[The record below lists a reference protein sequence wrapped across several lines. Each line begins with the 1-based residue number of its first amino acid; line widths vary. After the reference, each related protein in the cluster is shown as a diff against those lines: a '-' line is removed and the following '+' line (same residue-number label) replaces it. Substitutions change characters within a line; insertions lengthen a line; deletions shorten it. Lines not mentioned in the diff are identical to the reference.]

1 MNINTI
7 EIQLYFHRISIIFQ
21 LYFYRISTVFQLYII
36 FMHKISPFNIFL
48 LILLFISANSGSR
61 LAVVLFI
68 IYLIFVLLKS
78 GQALKNLNIF
88 QPGWFNKFHAGSEKN
103 KYMDQTINIDTTKLK
118 QVPANAKK
126 AVAGAI
132 AGVLLLWLF
141 FASIVIVDA
150 GETGVYS
157 LFGKVKNEELSSGFH
172 LVIPL
177 AKVTKM
183 SIRTEEYTMSIAQGE
198 GRKAAADAITSL
210 TKEGLSVDLDMTV
223 LYRLQEDKASDVYRK
238 VGLDYDEKIIRPSI
252 RTSIRDIIAQ
262 YEAKDI
268 YSKKRQEAALEILE
282 ALKTD
287 LDPRGITIEEVL
299 LRNVALPAN
308 LAQAIQDKLQAE
320 QEAEK
325 YDFILVKEKK
335 EKERKVIE
343 AEGQRDAQKIIN
355 ESLTTNY
362 LYYLY
367 IKELKEREGTIYVP
381 TNPSTGMPLF
391 RELGR

>member
-1 MNINTI
+1 MKDDFLKKLPFYLFFLFFILGI
-7 EIQLYFHRISIIFQ
+7 FGRKALIIIIALIIF
-21 LYFYRISTVFQLYII
+21 YI
-36 FMHKISPFNIFL
+36 F
-48 LILLFISANSGSR
+48 
-61 LAVVLFI
+61 
-68 IYLIFVLLKS
+68 
-78 GQALKNLNIF
+78 KNLIPTIRER
-88 QPGWFNKFHAGSEKN
+88 QKH
-103 KYMDQTINIDTTKLK
+103 MDQTINIATTKFK
-118 QVPANAKK
+118 QMPANAKK
-126 AVAGAI
+126 IAISIVVA
-132 AGVLLLWLF
+132 VLLLWLF

-157 LFGKVKNEELSSGFH
+157 LFGKVKDEELSSGFH

-177 AKVTKM
+177 AKVTIM

-198 GRKAAADAITSL
+198 GKKYGADAITSL

-223 LYRLQEDKASDVYRK
+223 LYRLQEDKASDVYK
-238 VGLDYDEKIIRPSI
+238 ELGLQYDEKIIRPAI
-252 RTSIRDIIAQ
+252 RTSIRDVIAQ

-268 YSKKRQEAALEILE
+268 YSEKRQEAAQKILE
-282 ALKTD
+282 SLGVSIG
-287 LDPRGITIEEVL
+287 PRGITVEDVL

-325 YDFILVKEKK
+325 YDFILAKERK

-343 AEGQRDAQKIIN
+343 AEGQEEAQRIIN
-355 ESLTTNY
+355 RSLTTNY

-367 IKELKEREGTIYVP
+367 IKELKDREGTIYVP

>member
-1 MNINTI
+1 MNKN
-7 EIQLYFHRISIIFQ
+7 LVKNLPLLVLAFVFLLPIFGKKA
-21 LYFYRISTVFQLYII
+21 L
-36 FMHKISPFNIFL
+36 IFL
-48 LILLFISANSGSR
+48 IFAVLIVFI
-61 LAVVLFI
+61 F
-68 IYLIFVLLKS
+68 K
-78 GQALKNLNIF
+78 
-88 QPGWFNKFHAGSEKN
+88 
-103 KYMDQTINIDTTKLK
+103 KLK
-118 QVPANAKK
+118 QFQFGKLELNKK
-126 AVAGAI
+126 NMENIIDVDNIKSMPNLKNVKKIIIIAI
-132 AGVLLLWLF
+132 VIVLVLWLF

-157 LFGKVKNEELSSGFH
+157 LFGKVKDEELRSGFH

-198 GRKAAADAITSL
+198 GKKYGADAITSL

-223 LYRLQEDKASDVYRK
+223 LYRLEENKASDVYRT
-238 VGLDYDEKIIRPSI
+238 VGVKDDIDEKIIRPTI
-252 RTSIRDIIAQ
+252 RTAIRDVIAQ

-268 YSKKRQEAALEILE
+268 YSEKREEASQKIEE
-282 ALKTD
+282 KLKAE
-287 LDPRGITIEEVL
+287 LDPRGIVVEQVL

-308 LAQAIQDKLQAE
+308 LANAIQEKLQAE

-325 YDFILVKEKK
+325 YDFILDKEKK
-335 EKERKVIE
+335 EKERKIIE
-343 AEGQRDAQKIIN
+343 AEGQRDSQQIIN
-355 ESLTTNY
+355 QSLSQNY

-367 IKELKEREGTIYVP
+367 IKELKDREGTIYVP